1 VPLLVVSA
9 YTKAGYVSGAIS
21 SPPTYP
27 PPKQF
32 THDFGSILAFIEN
45 NFGLGFI
52 YPETNYYA
60 DFNAIDSLGQT
71 KVPLWD
77 FFQWPYRSFTSIP
90 PASGQD
96 ATYFQNFYLSNSPIG
111 PDGDGDAD

>member
-1 VPLLVVSA
+1 VVSA

-27 PPKQF
+27 PPRQF
-32 THDFGSILAFIEN
+32 THDFGSILAFIEH
-45 NFGLGFI
+45 NFQLNFI
-52 YPETNYYA
+52 APGYYA
-60 DFNAIDSLGQT
+60 DNNAIVG
-71 KVPLWD
+71 VNGNIPLSD

>member
-1 VPLLVVSA
+1 LLVVSA
-9 YTKAGYVSGAIS
+9 YTKAGYVSGALTG
-21 SPPTYP
+21 PPTYP
-27 PPKQF
+27 PPKEF

-45 NFGLGFI
+45 NFGLGPI
-52 YPETNYYA
+52 DSPYYA
-60 DFNAIDSLGQT
+60 DSNAIDSLGLT

-77 FFQWPYRSFTSIP
+77 FFQGPYRSFTSIP